1 MWLTLNL
8 LEIGEG
14 FDKMKDNELIDQ
26 LKSASEGLLWHSESD
41 YPFKTVYWENVD
53 DISLH
58 KLLQKSNRPQGT
70 TIEVKELDR
79 FFSQAT
85 EEKDWYNSE
94 EMAEC
99 QRYQALVNLLKTH
112 ISDIKVYRVGEVE
125 IDVYILGKT
134 ESGSIAGIMKR

>member
-1 MWLTLNL
+1 MK
-8 LEIGEG
+8 
-14 FDKMKDNELIDQ
+14 KMKDSQLIAQ
-26 LKSASEGLLWHSESD
+26 LSQASEELLWHSESD
-41 YPFKTVYWENVD
+41 YPFKTVYWEDVD
-53 DISLH
+53 DINA
-58 KLLQKSNRPQGT
+58 KLLQVTDCTPET

-79 FFSQAT
+79 FFSQAI

-134 ESGSIAGIMKR
+134 ESGSIAGLSTKMVET